1 MTDRLVSHPPIDQ
14 PQHWPHLPVGSV
26 LDVVKVDHS
35 GEIKARYPGR
45 VIDAGQPSPWVAVQC
60 EWVLPAAEADGLWL
74 IPGDALIEF
83 FSPEHP
89 FNAFRIHA
97 PDGTLR
103 GWYANVTYPTVA
115 DGETLAWHDLWL
127 DLIVKADG
135 SFVVRDQDELAESG
149 IEQSDPHL
157 HAAVLAACNELV
169 RRAELREFPFNLP

>member
-1 MTDRLVSHPPIDQ
+1 V
-14 PQHWPHLPVGSV
+14 
-26 LDVVKVDHS
+26 
-35 GEIKARYPGR
+35 
-45 VIDAGQPSPWVAVQC
+45 
-60 EWVLPAAEADGLWL
+60 
-74 IPGDALIEF
+74 
-83 FSPEHP
+83 
-89 FNAFRIHA
+89 
-97 PDGTLR
+97 
-103 GWYANVTYPTVA
+103 